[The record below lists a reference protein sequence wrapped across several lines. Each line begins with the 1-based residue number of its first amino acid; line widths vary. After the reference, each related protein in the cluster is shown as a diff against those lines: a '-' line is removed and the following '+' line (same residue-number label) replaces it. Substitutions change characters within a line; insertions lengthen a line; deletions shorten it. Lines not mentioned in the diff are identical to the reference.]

1 MNINLIWAQD
11 ANGGIGKNNSLPW
24 HVSADLINFKKLT
37 LHHTI
42 IMGRKTWDSLPKKP
56 LPNRRNIVLTSKK
69 ISDVETYRSI
79 DSCLSSLKASNIN
92 DVFVIGGQMI
102 YDGFFEY
109 ANILHITFIDKSV
122 SDIDTFFPIPIDK
135 IRKTHQ
141 INLKIKLADGCTY
154 TKWIKK
160 NI

>member
-24 HVSADLINFKKLT
+24 HISADLINFKKLT
-37 LHHTI
+37 LHHTV

-69 ISDVETYRSI
+69 ISDVETYDSI
-79 DSCLSSLKASNIN
+79 DSCLNSLKADNIN
-92 DVFVIGGQMI
+92 DIFIIGGQMI
-102 YDGFFEY
+102 YDAFFEH
-109 ANILHITFIDKSV
+109 ANILHITLIEQSV
-122 SDIDTFFPIPIDK
+122 PDIDTFFPVSIDEIK
-135 IRKTHQ
+135 KTHQ

-154 TKWIKK
+154 TKWEKI
-160 NI
+160 